1 MSRRRFRGRAVALV
15 VGERWRGGIDG
26 RGVQSRAR
34 IISFHFVDFLFSCH
48 LFLPHL
54 SSVSLGHATGEQ
66 VSREKREGFGKGD
79 LGRTEEQEEEAGSC
93 TFFALSHAL
102 LACGMDRYIFT
113 YRTSLMCV
121 PLGCLVSDGRWGG
134 VCVYLKRGWCCVAW
148 ACSAPQREWWL
159 SMRQRNGLVRVS
171 FGSGTTPVEIA
182 GMALSAPP
190 RLGWAGPLQVSSDV
204 CVAVID

>member
-1 MSRRRFRGRAVALV
+1 MEGGNRWEGRTISGSDHFISFCRFSFFLPSFFAASIVCLSRPCYRGTSLKGKERRFWERGL
-15 VGERWRGGIDG
+15 GPDGGAG
-26 RGVQSRAR
+26 GGSG
-34 IISFHFVDFLFSCH
+34 FLYILCP
-48 LFLPHL
+48 L
-54 SSVSLGHATGEQ
+54 T
-66 VSREKREGFGKGD
+66 
-79 LGRTEEQEEEAGSC
+79 C
-93 TFFALSHAL
+93 
-102 LACGMDRYIFT
+102 LACLRHGSVYI
-113 YRTSLMCV
+113 YISDSLTCV
-121 PLGCLVSDGRWGG
+121 PLGCLVSDGCWGG